1 MISILHIVAGFSSWM
16 VSKLLKIAMLE
27 FDSECR

>member
-1 MISILHIVAGFSSWM
+1 MVSILHSVAGFSSWI
-16 VSKLLKIAMLE
+16 VSKLLKIALSE